1 MPEKMSVAFLGLG
14 HMGAPMAL
22 NLIRAGYPV
31 TGFDVVPAALGAA
44 QAQGVP
50 VSATAVDA
58 VAGADVV
65 LTMFPS
71 GRHVLDAYRG
81 GPQHPAHPGQPGEAG
96 LLDAARPG
104 TMFLDCSTINVDEAR
119 EAARLAI
126 EAGHRAVDAPVSGGV
141 VGAEAGT
148 LTFMAGGD
156 DAGFEAVRP
165 LLEAMG
171 KRVVHCGG
179 HGAGQAAKICNN
191 LILGVSMIAVS
202 EAFVLGEE
210 LGLTHQ
216 ALFDVASAASGQC
229 WALTTNCPVPGPV
242 PASPANRDYKPG
254 FASALMAKDLTL
266 AVNAL
271 HGTGVAAQMGPL
283 AARIYDRF
291 VAEGGADRDFSA
303 IITDIRGASRHHPG
317 DGAAGAPA
325 GGEQPEPGRG
335 TMTAHDDGSPE

>member
-1 MPEKMSVAFLGLG
+1 MPENGSVAFLGLG
-14 HMGAPMAL
+14 HMGGPMAL
-22 NLIRAGYPV
+22 NLVRAGYRV
-31 TGFDVVPAALGAA
+31 TGFDVVPAAMEAA
-44 QAQGVP
+44 RVQGVP
-50 VSATAVDA
+50 VAATAVEA
-58 VAGADVV
+58 LAGADVV

-81 GPQHPAHPGQPGEAG
+81 NPGHPGQPGEPG
-96 LLDAARPG
+96 LLAAAPPG

-126 EAGHRAVDAPVSGGV
+126 EAGHRSVDAPVSGGV

-156 DAGFEAVRP
+156 AAGFEEVLP
-165 LLEAMG
+165 LLEVMG
-171 KRVVHCGG
+171 RRVVHCGA

-191 LILGVSMIAVS
+191 MILGVSMIAVS
-202 EAFVLGEE
+202 EAFVLGEK

-216 ALFDVASAASGQC
+216 ALFEVASAASGQC

-242 PASPANRDYKPG
+242 PSSPANRDYQPG
-254 FASALMAKDLTL
+254 FASALMAKDLNL

-271 HGTGVAAQMGPL
+271 DSTGVAGQMGAL

-291 VAEGGADRDFSA
+291 AAEGGAGRDFSA
-303 IITDIRGASRHHPG
+303 IITDIRGASEPQAG
-317 DGAAGAPA
+317 DGPAGA
-325 GGEQPEPGRG
+325 GGTEVPGRRPAI
-335 TMTAHDDGSPE
+335 TAYDDGSPE